1 MLDYDVNK
9 MYEWPLPARAFIL
22 VFVFSLVV
30 YLGYFFDL
38 SSYNY
43 QIRNSI
49 EQESDLKQ
57 QLMLLINKQATM
69 KNEIIQLPKLKN
81 TLALWQQKIIS
92 KTGLPG
98 LLDQILKYGED
109 NQIKIKTLDPG
120 NEVKDGMYYKNS
132 VKIDMTGTYDEIA
145 NYISQIANMPEM
157 IIIDKYTL
165 SKEIVDLS
173 ANSKPLNSDDILS
186 ADLTIDI
193 YRK

>member
-193 YRK
+193 YR